1 MGHATLLAVVYLAFV
16 SLGLPD
22 SVLGVAWPAMRADF
36 GRPLEAAGLV
46 TLIITACSAACGFAS
61 GRVLQRFGTGLVL
74 TISGLLTGLALL
86 GFALAPSF
94 GWILLLAAPLGLGAG
109 SVDAAMNH
117 FVAEHYSSRHMN
129 WLHGCWAVGATM
141 GPLVMGS
148 ALANGNNWQGGYL
161 AIAMVQLTLAVVF
174 LLTLGL
180 WRRGR
185 SVAPAEPG
193 SVGDNPVNRQP
204 VAWAV
209 WLAPCLYLVYATIE
223 VGTGLWAASILID
236 HRALAAGTAGWWV
249 ACFFGAIMVGRF
261 ALGFVSV
268 RIGNRRLV
276 RGGLCVMLLGASLFA
291 VAGLPTGLSLLGL
304 ILLGLGSA
312 PVYPALMHETT
323 RRFDADTARSVVGRQ
338 VAFSYIG
345 GACGPAA
352 LGLLG
357 AAAGLGAVMPAIVL
371 AILLLLCMVW
381 CLDRVT

>member
-1 MGHATLLAVVYLAFV
+1 
-16 SLGLPD
+16 
-22 SVLGVAWPAMRADF
+22 
-36 GRPLEAAGLV
+36 
-46 TLIITACSAACGFAS
+46 
-61 GRVLQRFGTGLVL
+61 
-74 TISGLLTGLALL
+74 
-86 GFALAPSF
+86 
-94 GWILLLAAPLGLGAG
+94 
-109 SVDAAMNH
+109 
-117 FVAEHYSSRHMN
+117 
-129 WLHGCWAVGATM
+129 
-141 GPLVMGS
+141 
-148 ALANGNNWQGGYL
+148 
-161 AIAMVQLTLAVVF
+161 MVQLTLVVVF

-180 WRRGR
+180 WRRER
-185 SVAPAEPG
+185 SAAPAEPG
-193 SVGDNPVNRQP
+193 LADARVAKGRP

-236 HRALAAGTAGWWV
+236 HRGLAAGTAGWWV

-276 RGGLCVMLLGASLFA
+276 RAGLGGMLLGASLFA

-304 ILLGLGSA
+304 MLLGLGSA

-357 AAAGLGAVMPAIVL
+357 AAAGLGAIMPAIVL
-371 AILLLLCMVW
+371 AIVLLLSMVW